1 MIIGTDPFET
11 VFDLAGASIHNDTW
25 QMDARKVEVPRVTYE
40 ADLLIRGQYRKF
52 YQMSARIGLPT
63 PTYSMDVVIV
73 HDASDPRLT
82 ESLINCFF
90 WAYANQHDQA
100 DQAIQSVVH
109 RLKLDYAASED
120 LDDHWGRVLGLR
132 RRGGETDETYR
143 TRLATYIRK
152 ITSYGTTAN
161 VQAVI
166 DRIVGITGASTLETL
181 SPATVRLG
189 WTDTETAKIA
199 VTKSAQIE
207 EAMDDVLAAGVTW
220 ATAYP
225 YAEYQMDWF
234 RWLPVTVTYEASTA
248 IAKRRGYVYLA
259 ATGIWESGLETYD
272 ADAVLYGPATATY
285 RVDGRKIS
293 IGSASYLAA
302 TKINQLYERGVTSDY
317 LAGAWTSKS
326 IKRMYMMTAT
336 ILEADP

>member
-1 MIIGTDPFET
+1 MIIGTDPIET
-11 VFDLAGASIHNDTW
+11 PFDLGAAVIRSSSW
-25 QMDARKVEVPRVTYE
+25 QMDARAVACPRVQYQI
-40 ADLLIRGQYRKF
+40 DLLIRGQYRKF

-63 PTYSMDVVIV
+63 PTYSMDAVIV
-73 HDASDPRLT
+73 HDAADPRLT

-120 LDDHWGRVLGLR
+120 LDDHWGRILGLR

-152 ITSYGTTAN
+152 ITSYGTAAN

-166 DRIVGITGASTLETL
+166 DRIVGITGASTIETL

-199 VTKSAQIE
+199 VTKSAQID

-220 ATAYP
+220 STAYP
-225 YAEYQMDWF
+225 YAEYRMDWF
-234 RWLPVTVTYEASTA
+234 RWLPRTVTYEASA
-248 IAKRRGYVYLA
+248 AVAKRRGYVYLA
-259 ATGIWESGLETYD
+259 ATGIWEGGSETYD
-272 ADAVLYGPATATY
+272 ADAVLYGPATTTY
-285 RVDGRKIS
+285 RSDGRKIA
-293 IGSASYLAA
+293 IHSATYQAMTKLSSLFGDVKTAAYQAGGWKERAIKRSYMMAA
-302 TKINQLYERGVTSDY
+302 TIAE
-317 LAGAWTSKS
+317 
-326 IKRMYMMTAT
+326 AT
-336 ILEADP
+336 P